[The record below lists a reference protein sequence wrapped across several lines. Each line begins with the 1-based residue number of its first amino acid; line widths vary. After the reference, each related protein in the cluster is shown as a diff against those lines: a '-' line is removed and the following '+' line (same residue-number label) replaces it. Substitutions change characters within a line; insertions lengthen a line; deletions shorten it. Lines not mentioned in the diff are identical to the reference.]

1 MVSRKSVGIIAEY
14 NPFHNGHQ
22 YHLQQ
27 SLEMS
32 GAEISIAVISGNFT
46 QRGEPALLDK
56 WTRAETAVR
65 NGVNLVVEMPF
76 LFACNNAGYFARG
89 GVEILE
95 NLGCDFISFGS
106 ESGNIALLQEIS
118 RETEAHRSEMEEAV
132 KVGVKK
138 GLTYPK
144 ARYEAVTALL
154 GEEASEVLSTP
165 NNLLALEYLR
175 YMKSAKPITVK
186 RQGSGYHD
194 LTAKEDIASATGI
207 RKMLAG
213 GEDISRFASG
223 ITREILTKS
232 SGRFADEDKLF
243 PLLRE
248 KILLSSSEELNR
260 IFGAEEGLGNKMK
273 ANVRYW
279 KNMDELIEDLKSKRY
294 TRTRITRLLAMTLL
308 GVQREDVKNARNYIR
323 VLAFDEKGSQYLK
336 KIKKSEICSLPIL
349 TNINK
354 EAEMHHEIKET
365 LEKDILAGDLYNL
378 TCGHD
383 LYENSDYVKMP
394 FRMER
399 RQEIRRSGIAAR
411 DAMDKEE
418 RNRRS
423 AIICEKIAEWDVFRR
438 AQVVMIYKA
447 VRGEV
452 RLQRLEELM
461 QEYGKT
467 AVYPLCISKTEMIA
481 LYPSSDEAWEKGHY
495 GILEPVR
502 EKSEL
507 ILPEKIDLVICPCTV
522 FDEEGNRMGMGA
534 GYYDRFLPLCV
545 NARIAAAAF
554 ECQKTEKVPA
564 DAWDRPMERVF
575 TEC

>member
-1 MVSRKSVGIIAEY
+1 MRSVGIIAEY

-22 YHLQQ
+22 YHLQR
-27 SLEMS
+27 SLEET
-32 GAEISIAVISGNFT
+32 GAEVNIAVISGNFT

-56 WTRAETAVR
+56 WTRAEIAVR
-65 NGVNLVVEMPF
+65 NGINLVVEMPV

-118 RETEAHRSEMEEAV
+118 RETEAHRSELEGAV
-132 KVGVKK
+132 KQGVKK

-144 ARYEAVTALL
+144 ARHEAVTALL
-154 GEEASEVLSTP
+154 GEEASEVLSAP

-175 YMKSAKPITVK
+175 FMKSAQPIAVK
-186 RQGSGYHD
+186 RQGSGYHE
-194 LTAKEDIASATGI
+194 LTANGDKASATGI
-207 RKMLAG
+207 RKLLAD
-213 GEDISRFASG
+213 GEDISRFVSG
-223 ITREILTKS
+223 ITREILTEDS
-232 SGRFADEDKLF
+232 AGFTDEDKLF

-248 KILLSSSEELNR
+248 KILLSSNEELNR

-294 TRTRITRLLAMTLL
+294 TRTRITRLLAMALL
-308 GVQREDVKNARNYIR
+308 GVKREDVKNARNYIR

-336 KIKKSEICSLPIL
+336 EIKKSESCKLPIL

-354 EAEMHHEIKET
+354 EAELYPEIKET

-378 TCGHD
+378 VCGHD
-383 LYENSDYVKMP
+383 LYANSDYVRMP

-399 RQEIRRSGIAAR
+399 RQEIHRRGIAAR

-418 RNRRS
+418 RNIRS
-423 AIICEKIAEWDVFRR
+423 AIICEKIAEWDVFRK
-438 AQVVMIYKA
+438 AQVIMIYKA

-467 AVYPLCISKTEMIA
+467 AVYPLCTSKTEMIA
-481 LYPSSDEAWEKGHY
+481 LHPSSDEAWEKGHY

-522 FDEEGNRMGMGA
+522 FDDEGNRMGMGA

>member
-1 MVSRKSVGIIAEY
+1 MRSVGIIAEY

-22 YHLQQ
+22 YHLQR
-27 SLEMS
+27 SLKET
-32 GAEISIAVISGNFT
+32 GAEVNIAVISGNFT

-56 WTRAETAVR
+56 WTRAEIAVR
-65 NGVNLVVEMPF
+65 NGINLVVEMPV

-118 RETEAHRSEMEEAV
+118 RETEAHRSELEGAV
-132 KVGVKK
+132 KQGVKK

-144 ARYEAVTALL
+144 ARHEAVTALL
-154 GEEASEVLSTP
+154 GEEASEVLSAP

-175 YMKSAKPITVK
+175 FMKSAQPIAVK
-186 RQGSGYHD
+186 RQGSGYHE
-194 LTAKEDIASATGI
+194 LTANGDKASATGI
-207 RKMLAG
+207 RKLLAG
-213 GEDISRFASG
+213 GEDISRFVSG
-223 ITREILTKS
+223 ITREILTEDS
-232 SGRFADEDKLF
+232 AGFTDEDKLF

-248 KILLSSSEELNR
+248 KILLSSNEELNR

-294 TRTRITRLLAMTLL
+294 TRTRITRLLSMALL
-308 GVQREDVKNARNYIR
+308 GVKREDVKNARNYIR

-336 KIKKSEICSLPIL
+336 EIKKSESCKLPIL

-354 EAEMHHEIKET
+354 EAELYPEIKET

-378 TCGHD
+378 VCGHD
-383 LYENSDYVKMP
+383 LYANSDYVRMP

-399 RQEIRRSGIAAR
+399 RQEIHRRGIAAR

-423 AIICEKIAEWDVFRR
+423 AIICEKIAEWDVFRK
-438 AQVVMIYKA
+438 AQVIMIYKA

-467 AVYPLCISKTEMIA
+467 AVYPLCTSKTEMIA
-481 LYPSSDEAWEKGHY
+481 LHPSSDEAWEKGHY

-522 FDEEGNRMGMGA
+522 FDDEGNRMGMGA

>member
-1 MVSRKSVGIIAEY
+1 MRSVGIIAEY

-22 YHLQQ
+22 YHLQR
-27 SLEMS
+27 SLKET
-32 GAEISIAVISGNFT
+32 GAEVNIAVISGNFT

-56 WTRAETAVR
+56 WTRAEIAVR
-65 NGVNLVVEMPF
+65 NGINLVVEMPV

-118 RETEAHRSEMEEAV
+118 RETEAHRSELEGAV
-132 KVGVKK
+132 KQGVKK

-144 ARYEAVTALL
+144 ARHEAVTALL
-154 GEEASEVLSTP
+154 GEEASEVLSAP

-175 YMKSAKPITVK
+175 FMKSAQPIAVK
-186 RQGSGYHD
+186 RQGSGYHE
-194 LTAKEDIASATGI
+194 LTANGDKASATGI
-207 RKMLAG
+207 RKLLAG
-213 GEDISRFASG
+213 GEDISRFVSG
-223 ITREILTKS
+223 ITREILTEDS
-232 SGRFADEDKLF
+232 AGFTDEDKLF

-248 KILLSSSEELNR
+248 KILLSSNEELNR

-294 TRTRITRLLAMTLL
+294 TRTRITRLLAMALL
-308 GVQREDVKNARNYIR
+308 GVKRGDVKNARNYIR

-336 KIKKSEICSLPIL
+336 EIKKSESCKLPIL

-354 EAEMHHEIKET
+354 EAELYPEIKET

-378 TCGHD
+378 VCGHD
-383 LYENSDYVKMP
+383 LYANSDYVRMP

-399 RQEIRRSGIAAR
+399 RQEIRRRGIAAR

-423 AIICEKIAEWDVFRR
+423 AIICEKIAEWDVFRK
-438 AQVVMIYKA
+438 AQVIMIYKA

-467 AVYPLCISKTEMIA
+467 AVYPLCTSKTEMIA
-481 LYPSSDEAWEKGHY
+481 LHPSSDEAWEKGHY

-522 FDEEGNRMGMGA
+522 FDDEGNRMGMGA

>member
-1 MVSRKSVGIIAEY
+1 MRSVGIIAEY

-22 YHLQQ
+22 YHLQH
-27 SLEMS
+27 SLEET
-32 GAEISIAVISGNFT
+32 GAEVNIAVISGNFT

-56 WTRAETAVR
+56 WTRAEIAVR
-65 NGVNLVVEMPF
+65 NGINLVVEMPV

-118 RETEAHRSEMEEAV
+118 RETEAHRSELEGAV
-132 KVGVKK
+132 KQGVKK

-144 ARYEAVTALL
+144 ARHEAVTALL
-154 GEEASEVLSTP
+154 GEEASEVLSAP

-175 YMKSAKPITVK
+175 FMKSAQPIAVK
-186 RQGSGYHD
+186 RQGSGYHE
-194 LTAKEDIASATGI
+194 LTANGDKASATGI
-207 RKMLAG
+207 RKLLAG
-213 GEDISRFASG
+213 GEDISRFVSG
-223 ITREILTKS
+223 ITREILTEDS
-232 SGRFADEDKLF
+232 AGFTDEDKLF

-248 KILLSSSEELNR
+248 KILLSSNEELNR

-294 TRTRITRLLAMTLL
+294 TRTRITRLLAMALL
-308 GVQREDVKNARNYIR
+308 GVKREDVKNARNYIR

-336 KIKKSEICSLPIL
+336 EIKKSESCKLPIL

-354 EAEMHHEIKET
+354 EAELYPEIKET

-378 TCGHD
+378 VCGHD
-383 LYENSDYVKMP
+383 LYANSDYVRMP

-399 RQEIRRSGIAAR
+399 RQEIHRRGIAAR

-423 AIICEKIAEWDVFRR
+423 AIICEKIAEWDVFRK
-438 AQVVMIYKA
+438 AQVIMIYKA

-467 AVYPLCISKTEMIA
+467 AVYPLCTSKTEMIA
-481 LYPSSDEAWEKGHY
+481 LHPSSDEAWEKGHY

-522 FDEEGNRMGMGA
+522 FDDEGNRMGMGA

>member
-1 MVSRKSVGIIAEY
+1 MNRKSVGIIAEY

-27 SLEMS
+27 SLKMS
-32 GAEISIAVISGNFT
+32 GAEICIAVVSGNFT

-118 RETEAHRSEMEEAV
+118 RGIEAHRSELEEAV
-132 KVGVKK
+132 KEGVKK

-144 ARYEAVTALL
+144 ARHEAAMALL
-154 GEEASEVLSTP
+154 GEEVSEVLSTP

-175 YMKSAKPITVK
+175 FIKSAQPITVK
-186 RQGSGYHD
+186 RQGSGYHE
-194 LTAKEDIASATGI
+194 LTANDDMASATGI
-207 RKMLAG
+207 RKMLTG
-213 GEDISRFASG
+213 GENISRFVSG
-223 ITREILTKS
+223 ITREILTES

-248 KILLSSSEELNR
+248 KILLSSSEELNQ

-279 KNMDELIEDLKSKRY
+279 KNMDELIEGLKSKRY

-336 KIKKSEICSLPIL
+336 EIKKSESCKLPIL

-354 EAEMHHEIKET
+354 EAELYPEIKEM
-365 LEKDILAGDLYNL
+365 LEKDILAGDIYNL
-378 TCGHD
+378 ACGHD
-383 LYENSDYVKMP
+383 LYANSDYVKML

-399 RQEIRRSGIAAR
+399 I
-411 DAMDKEE
+411 
-418 RNRRS
+418 
-423 AIICEKIAEWDVFRR
+423 
-438 AQVVMIYKA
+438 
-447 VRGEV
+447 
-452 RLQRLEELM
+452 
-461 QEYGKT
+461 
-467 AVYPLCISKTEMIA
+467 
-481 LYPSSDEAWEKGHY
+481 
-495 GILEPVR
+495 
-502 EKSEL
+502 
-507 ILPEKIDLVICPCTV
+507 
-522 FDEEGNRMGMGA
+522 
-534 GYYDRFLPLCV
+534 
-545 NARIAAAAF
+545 
-554 ECQKTEKVPA
+554 
-564 DAWDRPMERVF
+564 
-575 TEC
+575 

>member
-1 MVSRKSVGIIAEY
+1 MRSVGIIAEY

-56 WTRAETAVR
+56 WTRAEIAVR

-95 NLGCDFISFGS
+95 NLGCDYISFGS
-106 ESGNIALLQEIS
+106 ESGNIALLQKIS

-138 GLTYPK
+138 GLPYPK
-144 ARYEAVTALL
+144 ARHEAATALL
-154 GEEASEVLSTP
+154 GEEVSEVLSTP

-186 RQGSGYHD
+186 RQGSGYHE
-194 LTAKEDIASATGI
+194 LTAKDDMASATGI
-207 RKMLAG
+207 RKMIVG
-213 GEDISRFASG
+213 SEDISRFVSG
-223 ITREILTKS
+223 ITREILTEF
-232 SGRFADEDKLF
+232 SGRFEDKLF

-248 KILLSSSEELNR
+248 KILLSSNEELNQ

-279 KNMDELIEDLKSKRY
+279 KNMDELIESLKSKRY

-308 GVQREDVKNARNYIR
+308 GVQREDVKNARSYIR

-336 KIKKSEICSLPIL
+336 EIKKSESCKLPIL

-354 EAEMHHEIKET
+354 EAEMHLEIKET

-378 TCGHD
+378 ACGLD
-383 LYENSDYVKMP
+383 LYDNSDYVKMP
-394 FRMER
+394 FR
-399 RQEIRRSGIAAR
+399 
-411 DAMDKEE
+411 
-418 RNRRS
+418 
-423 AIICEKIAEWDVFRR
+423 
-438 AQVVMIYKA
+438 
-447 VRGEV
+447 
-452 RLQRLEELM
+452 
-461 QEYGKT
+461 
-467 AVYPLCISKTEMIA
+467 
-481 LYPSSDEAWEKGHY
+481 
-495 GILEPVR
+495 R
-502 EKSEL
+502 ETS
-507 ILPEKIDLVICPCTV
+507 
-522 FDEEGNRMGMGA
+522 M
-534 GYYDRFLPLCV
+534 
-545 NARIAAAAF
+545 
-554 ECQKTEKVPA
+554 
-564 DAWDRPMERVF
+564 
-575 TEC
+575 

>member
-1 MVSRKSVGIIAEY
+1 MRSVGIIAEY

-22 YHLQQ
+22 YHLQR
-27 SLEMS
+27 SLKET
-32 GAEISIAVISGNFT
+32 GAEVNIAVISGNFT

-56 WTRAETAVR
+56 WTRAEIAVR
-65 NGVNLVVEMPF
+65 NGINLVVEMPV

-118 RETEAHRSEMEEAV
+118 RETEAHRSELEGAV
-132 KVGVKK
+132 KQGVKK

-154 GEEASEVLSTP
+154 GEEASEVLSAP

-175 YMKSAKPITVK
+175 FMKSAQPIAVK
-186 RQGSGYHD
+186 RQGSGYHE
-194 LTAKEDIASATGI
+194 LTANGDKASATGI
-207 RKMLAG
+207 RKLLAG
-213 GEDISRFASG
+213 GEDISRFVSG
-223 ITREILTKS
+223 ITREILTEDS
-232 SGRFADEDKLF
+232 AGFTDEDKLF

-248 KILLSSSEELNR
+248 KILLSSNEELNR

-294 TRTRITRLLAMTLL
+294 TRTRITRLLAMALL
-308 GVQREDVKNARNYIR
+308 GVKREDVKNARNYIR

-336 KIKKSEICSLPIL
+336 EIKKSESCKLPIL

-354 EAEMHHEIKET
+354 EAELYPEIKET

-378 TCGHD
+378 VCGHD
-383 LYENSDYVKMP
+383 LYANSDYVRMP

-399 RQEIRRSGIAAR
+399 RQEIHRRGIAAR

-423 AIICEKIAEWDVFRR
+423 AIICEKIAEWDVFRK
-438 AQVVMIYKA
+438 AQVIMIYKA

-467 AVYPLCISKTEMIA
+467 AVYPLCTSKTEMIA
-481 LYPSSDEAWEKGHY
+481 LHPSSDEAWEKGHY

-522 FDEEGNRMGMGA
+522 FDDEGNRMGMGA